1 MLFSKKE
8 KMNIGEFLAILLRD
22 ITKIKASTYEDYL
35 EADNQRVLSK
45 EEFENF
51 NSQIMDFWILLVMAK
66 LMELGSSSKVKVWS
80 KEAGGIFMSSLQWA
94 LGDNE
99 FSEDVAMNVLETF
112 KKNLNEYS
120 DYLQTLAETDLR
132 KNGFIYYACMLFS
145 QRFMGKV
152 DKMGTYAALIN
163 NNKKLVNEYSDN
175 CFKSVKIV

>member
-1 MLFSKKE
+1 
-8 KMNIGEFLAILLRD
+8 
-22 ITKIKASTYEDYL
+22 
-35 EADNQRVLSK
+35 
-45 EEFENF
+45 
-51 NSQIMDFWILLVMAK
+51 
-66 LMELGSSSKVKVWS
+66 
-80 KEAGGIFMSSLQWA
+80 MSSLQWA